1 MRISIDTTTSQKLP
15 LFSAVRAWYPFPAV
29 DITHKEI
36 DINHFL
42 VPHPASTFL
51 LRVKDDLMLE
61 QGIVAGDYIIVDRE
75 VREMKSDDI
84 VVVAER
90 EGTAQF
96 ILVLV
101 GDKREFWESR
111 ELLGKV
117 VWVFRRMR

>member
-1 MRISIDTTTSQKLP
+1 M
-15 LFSAVRAWYPFPAV
+15 
-29 DITHKEI
+29 
-36 DINHFL
+36 
-42 VPHPASTFL
+42 PHPASTFL

-101 GDKREFWESR
+101 GDKREF
-111 ELLGKV
+111 
-117 VWVFRRMR
+117 